1 MMRYVETESQQKGH
15 RMRFTGSFV
24 ASLLLAASSQ
34 ASINGFVED
43 FNADAAD
50 WRNFNGSA
58 TLDWFATGGPD
69 GSGYASSLFN
79 LGGTS
84 VGGFPPTVI
93 RAQANFNSSN
103 GAYVGD
109 WIGAGVTGV
118 SFEFRHNLS
127 EAVTLTGRFATPAN
141 SPGASTV
148 SQTVIAPNEW
158 TTITF
163 DLTEGSPDIISLG
176 GGTYNAIFSNI
187 GNMQFGFNVPA
198 SLAGQNIDARFDIDN
213 FRIIPAP
220 GAGAALALGALAL
233 TARGRR

>member
-1 MMRYVETESQQKGH
+1 MRL
-15 RMRFTGSFV
+15 TGSI
-24 ASLLLAASSQ
+24 LAASFLAASTH

-58 TLDWFATGGPD
+58 VLDWVSTGGPD
-69 GSGYASSLFN
+69 GSAYASSLFN
-79 LGGTS
+79 LSGTNP
-84 VGGFPPTVI
+84 GGFPPTVI

-109 WIGAGVTGV
+109 WIAAGVTGV
-118 SFEFRHNLS
+118 SFDIRHNLS
-127 EAVTLTGRFATPAN
+127 EPVTLTGRFATPAN

-148 SQTVIAPNEW
+148 SQTVIAPNQW

-176 GGTYNAIFSNI
+176 GGTYAGIFSNI

-198 SLAGQNIDARFDIDN
+198 SLAGQDIDARFDIDN
-213 FRIIPAP
+213 FAIVPTP
-220 GAGAALALGALAL
+220 GAGFAMAFGAFGFAS
-233 TARGRR
+233 RRRR

>member
-1 MMRYVETESQQKGH
+1 MRL
-15 RMRFTGSFV
+15 TGSILAVSF
-24 ASLLLAASSQ
+24 LAASSQ

-43 FNADAAD
+43 FGADAAN

-58 TLDWFATGGPD
+58 VLEWVATGGPD
-69 GSGYASSLFN
+69 GSAYASSLFN

-84 VGGFPPTVI
+84 PGGFPPTVI
-93 RAQANFNSSN
+93 RAQSSFGSSN
-103 GAYVGD
+103 GEYVGN
-109 WIGAGVTGV
+109 WIAAGVTGV
-118 SFEFRHNLS
+118 SFDIRHNLS

-141 SPGASTV
+141 TPGASTV
-148 SQTVIAPNEW
+148 SQTVIAPNQW

-187 GNMQFGFNVPA
+187 GNIQIGFNVPA

-213 FRIIPAP
+213 FAIVPAP
-220 GAGAALALGALAL
+220 GTGAGLAMAFGAFGLAS
-233 TARGRR
+233 RRRR